1 MISFHSLEVE
11 MSAEIGILS
20 VTAVSIGFI
29 HTVIG
34 PDHYV
39 PFIMLAKAGK
49 WSMTKTVFITVLS
62 GLGHVL
68 SSVFIGLIG
77 IALGTAVNKL
87 EVFESVRGNI
97 AGYMLIAF
105 GLMYFI
111 WGVRQSYK
119 NKVHTHSHPHYDG
132 EVHLHTH
139 NNHDK
144 HLHTHEEPDKSKIN
158 FWMIFSIFVFGP
170 CEPLIPILM
179 YPAAKASLWGM
190 AIVTIVFGVVTI
202 STMLTIVIVSI
213 MGVNLLPV
221 AKLERYMHALAG
233 ALILLSGL
241 SIQLMGL

>member
-1 MISFHSLEVE
+1 

-20 VTAVSIGFI
+20 VTAASIGFI
-29 HTVIG
+29 HTVLG
-34 PDHYV
+34 PDHYI

-49 WSMTKTVFITVLS
+49 WSMTKTVFITILS

-77 IALGTAVNKL
+77 IFLGIAVNKL
-87 EVFESVRGNI
+87 EAFESIRGNI

-119 NKVHTHSHPHYDG
+119 NKKHTHTHVHADG
-132 EVHLHTH
+132 NLHLHTH
-139 NNHDK
+139 DHHNE
-144 HLHTHEEPDKSKIN
+144 HLHAHEEPDRSKFN
-158 FWMIFSIFVFGP
+158 FWVIFAIFVFGP

-179 YPAAKASLWGM
+179 YPAAKASLLGM
-190 AIVTIVFGVVTI
+190 AIVTTVFGLITI
-202 STMLTIVIVSI
+202 STMVAIVIVSLKGI
-213 MGVNLLPV
+213 NLLPA
-221 AKLERYMHALAG
+221 AKLERHMHAIAG
-233 ALILLSGL
+233 ALILISGL